1 MLAKS
6 VVTYDG
12 LPVGSGGAHHFRT
25 RDPRVALAQ
34 VESFLDK
41 CTAEPSELR
50 FTVNLLSSEEEGIP
64 KEWTQFLLRQ
74 FSNTYGEAKEKTLG
88 RTLEYSWPIPESDV
102 ESQVDLIGSLGSL
115 PAHQY
120 GMQSLCVTAHRVIKL
135 TDGEGGTPWPHQDPS
150 SYSHFQ
156 VSGYGEALGRSV
168 VYTRISER
176 SSINLFLNFPFE
188 PEDPDLQRAVR
199 GIQDNLPFSLS
210 KSHWKHWKLT
220 KAGDKYL
227 GRKMMSPL
235 AVEV

>member
-12 LPVGSGGAHHFRT
+12 LPVGSGGAHHLRT

-34 VESFLDK
+34 IESFLDK
-41 CTAEPSELR
+41 CTVGSSELR
-50 FTVNLLSSEEEGIP
+50 FTVNLLSGEEEGIP
-64 KEWTQFLLRQ
+64 KEWTQSLLCR
-74 FSNTYGEAKEKTLG
+74 FSNTYGASMEKTLG
-88 RTLEYSWPIPESDV
+88 RSLEYSWSIPESDV
-102 ESQVDLIGSLGSL
+102 ASQVDFIGSLGSL
-115 PAHQY
+115 PTHQY

-135 TDGEGGTPWPHQDPS
+135 TDGEGGTPWPGQDPS

-156 VSGYGEALGRSV
+156 VSGYGEVLGRSV
-168 VYTRISER
+168 VYARISER

-188 PEDPDLQRAVR
+188 PGDPELQRAVR
-199 GIQDNLPFSLS
+199 GVQDNLPFSLS

-227 GRKMMSPL
+227 GRKMVSPL
-235 AVEV
+235 GVGN